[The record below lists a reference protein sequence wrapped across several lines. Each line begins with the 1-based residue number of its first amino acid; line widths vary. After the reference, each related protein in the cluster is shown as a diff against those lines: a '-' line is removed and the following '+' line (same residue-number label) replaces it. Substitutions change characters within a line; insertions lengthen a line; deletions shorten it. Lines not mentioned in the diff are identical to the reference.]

1 MKLFLHKSF
10 ESQWYKYESILNI
23 YLEKRQI
30 LLENLFLKYRQNNIR
45 VGVWGAG
52 INGQI
57 FIKFCNCHHFKLDM
71 VVDADK
77 NKQGKWLDGYLISSP
92 QNAYGVIQVMLIS
105 AQFIYR
111 QVRETIRKYDK
122 NMEAVDILQFLN
134 IT

>member
-1 MKLFLHKSF
+1 
-10 ESQWYKYESILNI
+10 
-23 YLEKRQI
+23 
-30 LLENLFLKYRQNNIR
+30 
-45 VGVWGAG
+45 
-52 INGQI
+52 
-57 FIKFCNCHHFKLDM
+57 M